1 MVDSVAI
8 EDKVRSIFNDIKEI
22 SLRCGRGPEDVKL
35 LAVSKT
41 HPVEALL
48 PAVDTA
54 LLWGLG
60 ENRVQEG
67 ESKIDVWPEGHPVDW
82 HLIGHLQRNK
92 ARKALSLFSMIHSL
106 DSVKLGE
113 TLDRLV
119 QEMGLAPYP
128 VLVEVNT
135 SGEVAKHGVAPEDA
149 LPMLIQMI
157 ESCPGLDIQGL
168 MTVGPLSNDRSLT
181 ARAFESLR
189 LLRDVV
195 SKETGLPLKELSM
208 GMSGDFDLAI
218 EQGSTVVRIGSS
230 IFGVRESR

>member
-8 EDKVRSIFNDIKEI
+8 EDRVRSVLNEIKEVA
-22 SLRCGRGPEDVKL
+22 LRAGRAPGEVKL

-41 HPVEALL
+41 HPVEVLL
-48 PAVDTA
+48 PAVDTG

-67 ESKIDVWPEGHPVDW
+67 ESKIGQWPDGHPVDW
-82 HLIGHLQRNK
+82 HLIGHLQGNK

-113 TLDRLV
+113 TLERLV

-135 SGEVAKHGVAPEDA
+135 SGETAKHGVAPEEA
-149 LPMLIQMI
+149 LATLNHIV
-157 ESCPGLDIQGL
+157 ESCPGLEVRGL
-168 MTVGPLSNDRSLT
+168 MTVGPLSDDRSDT

-189 LLRDVV
+189 VLRDRL
-195 SKETGLPLKELSM
+195 SSETGLSLKELSM

-230 IFGVRESR
+230 IFGIRERR

>member
-1 MVDSVAI
+1 MVDSKLVEDRVFSIVA
-8 EDKVRSIFNDIKEI
+8 EIKDI
-22 SLRCGRGPEDVKL
+22 SLRSGRDPKDVKL

-41 HPVEALL
+41 HPIETLL
-48 PAVDTA
+48 PAVDTG

-60 ENRVQEG
+60 ENKVQEG
-67 ESKIDVWPEGHPVDW
+67 ESKVQDWPEGHPVSW

-106 DSVKLGE
+106 DSLKLGE
-113 TLDRLV
+113 TMDRLV
-119 QEMGLAPYP
+119 KEMGLSPYP

-135 SGEVAKHGVAPEDA
+135 SGEAAKHGVMPDDA
-149 LPMLIQMI
+149 LPMVLSLT
-157 ESCPGLDIQGL
+157 ELCPNLEVLGL
-168 MTVGPLSNDRSLT
+168 MTVGPLSDDRSDT

-189 LLRDVV
+189 LLRDRI
-195 SKETGLPLKELSM
+195 SIETGLPLREPSM

-230 IFGVRESR
+230 IFGVRERR

>member
-8 EDKVRSIFNDIKEI
+8 EDKVRSVFNDIKEI
-22 SLRCGRGPEDVKL
+22 SLRAGRRPEDVKL

-67 ESKIDVWPEGHPVDW
+67 ESKIDVWPEGHSVDW

-128 VLVEVNT
+128 VLIEVNT
-135 SGEVAKHGVAPEDA
+135 SGEEAKHGVAPEEA
-149 LPMLIQMI
+149 LPTLVQLI
-157 ESCPGLDIQGL
+157 ESCLGLDIQGL
-168 MTVGPLSNDRSLT
+168 MTVGPLSDDRSHT

-189 LLRDVV
+189 LLRDVM